1 MPRMSFIS
9 CSCSTACEHPAAR
22 TPQNSSQLGYWRAA
36 GSPPLTIFAFRCV
49 AFCFGL
55 MLVAGRGSTSTRPA
69 ELDDRV
75 MQDVG
80 LGGEVELRM
89 RCDVDVVAMDGPLM
103 PCTFWFPQNSSRLM

>member
-1 MPRMSFIS
+1 
-9 CSCSTACEHPAAR
+9 
-22 TPQNSSQLGYWRAA
+22 
-36 GSPPLTIFAFRCV
+36 
-49 AFCFGL
+49 

-103 PCTFWFPQNSSRLM
+103 PCTCSGSLKIPLG

>member
-1 MPRMSFIS
+1 
-9 CSCSTACEHPAAR
+9 
-22 TPQNSSQLGYWRAA
+22 
-36 GSPPLTIFAFRCV
+36 
-49 AFCFGL
+49 

-89 RCDVDVVAMDGPLM
+89 RCDVDVVAMDGPLCLARSGSLKFL
-103 PCTFWFPQNSSRLM
+103 PLM